1 MANVNVTYEEMRAAA
16 GQLSKGMSDVDST
29 LQSLQT
35 LVNQL
40 VRGGYV
46 TDRSSQQFEASYQEF
61 TKGATQVMLGLGG
74 MSTYLNKAADAFEQ
88 VDQQLASQLGNG

>member
-16 GQLSKGMSDVDST
+16 SQLNKGMSDIDST

-40 VRGGYV
+40 VGGGYV

-61 TKGATQVMLGLGG
+61 TKGASQVMQGLGG
-74 MSTYLNKAADAFEQ
+74 MSTYLTKAADAFEQ
-88 VDQQLASQLGNG
+88 VDTQLASQLHQH